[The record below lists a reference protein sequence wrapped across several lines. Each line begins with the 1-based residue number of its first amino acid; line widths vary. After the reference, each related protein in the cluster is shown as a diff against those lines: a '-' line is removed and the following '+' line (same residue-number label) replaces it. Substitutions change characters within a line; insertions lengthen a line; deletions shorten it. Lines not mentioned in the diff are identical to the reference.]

1 MSSEN
6 LLFNRFPPFIQ
17 EFIYNNSWE
26 NLRDIQLA
34 AAEVLFETDDNL
46 ILSSGTASGKTEAA
60 FFPLITMMTENPPPA
75 VGVIYISPLK
85 SLINDQFGR
94 LEALLD
100 GNIPVFH
107 WHGDVAASHKS
118 KLLKEPKGILQ
129 ITPESLESILINR
142 SNDVMRL
149 FGGVTAV
156 VIDEIHTLIGTDRG
170 NQIICQLS
178 RLSRLIGYHPRRIG
192 LSATIGDMTNAIEW
206 IGGGTGRNT
215 QAPVLPKQKT
225 VWRLRAEHFY
235 IGKPENTL
243 KQDFTVRP
251 DAEALEALR
260 SPEKKNEPRKIDA
273 GYEYLYDRAV
283 EKKSI
288 VFSNSREETEYV
300 TATLRQIAKN
310 RGDEDVFLIHHGN
323 LSAAIREEAEEKLRS
338 DKKYVTCAT
347 VTLELGIDIGRLERI
362 VHLGSPNS
370 VSAFLQR
377 LGRSGRRG
385 EPPEMFLVFRE
396 EEPLPDTPLPQLIP
410 WELLRA
416 ASIIQLYTEER
427 FIEPPSKK
435 TMPLSL
441 LFHQILSVLAA
452 SGELSPD
459 RLAERIL
466 SMSPFAGVPDEAYH
480 VLVDSMLK
488 NDYIEKLDEGG
499 FIVGLKGERMLSSFK
514 FYAVFKDTEDYSVK
528 HGSEEI
534 GTITS
539 PPPIGDRFALAGRV
553 WEVVD
558 FDAQRKLVY
567 AEPVEGKME
576 ISWPGDYGEI
586 HTRIMRKMREIL
598 DEDTLYPYLSDNA
611 KKRLTDARNVARS
624 AGVTG
629 YPIISLGGIKKCVFP
644 WLGTR
649 SFRTLRKFIRENAA
663 LLEASSVE
671 FEGCCYITFN
681 SELSCREIGKRLA
694 RAAAGGIDVRR
705 LVSEKEY
712 PIFEK
717 YDPCVPAELLREAY
731 AADRLRTD
739 EVLDFVKEL

>member
-1 MSSEN
+1 MSTEE

-17 EFIYNNSWE
+17 DFIYRNSWE

-34 AAEVLFETDDNL
+34 AADVLFNTDDNL
-46 ILSSGTASGKTEAA
+46 ILCSGTASGKTEAA
-60 FFPLITMMTENPPPA
+60 FFPLITEMVENPPPA
-75 VGVIYISPLK
+75 VGVLYISPLK

-94 LEALLD
+94 LETVLD
-100 GNIPVFH
+100 GNVPVFH
-107 WHGDVAASHKS
+107 WHGDVAASHKN
-118 KLLKEPKGILQ
+118 KFLKEPKGILQ
-129 ITPESLESILINR
+129 ITPESFESILINR
-142 SNDVMRL
+142 SNDVIRL
-149 FGGVTAV
+149 FGGMIAV
-156 VIDEIHTLIGTDRG
+156 VIDEIHTLIGSDRG

-192 LSATIGDMTNAIEW
+192 LSATVGDMTDAVRW
-206 IGGGTGRNT
+206 IGDGTGRKT

-225 VWRLRAEHFY
+225 VWKLRAEHFY
-235 IGKPENTL
+235 IGKQENTL
-243 KQDFTVRP
+243 KQDKTVRP
-251 DAEALEALR
+251 DMQALEGLKD
-260 SPEKKNEPRKIDA
+260 PEKKKEPPKIDA

-310 RGDEDVFLIHHGN
+310 RGDDDIFLIHHGN

-338 DKKYVTCAT
+338 DGRYVTCAT

-396 EEPLPDTPLPQLIP
+396 EEPVPDTPLPQLIP

-416 ASIIQLYTEER
+416 ISIIQLYTEER
-427 FIEPPSKK
+427 FIEPPSRK

-452 SGELSPD
+452 SGELLPD
-459 RLAERIL
+459 RLAERVL
-466 SMSPFAGVPDEAYH
+466 SMSPFSGVPDGIYH
-480 VLVDSMLK
+480 ELIDSMLK
-488 NDYIEKLDEGG
+488 NDYIETMDEGG
-499 FIVGLKGERMLSSFK
+499 YIVGLKGERLLSSYK
-514 FYAVFKDTEDYSVK
+514 FYAVFKDSEDYSVK

-534 GTITS
+534 GTITT

-558 FDAQRKLVY
+558 FDASRKLVY

-586 HTRIMRKMREIL
+586 HTKIMKKMREVL
-598 DEDTLYPYLSDNA
+598 DSDREYPYLSDNA
-611 KKRLTDARNVARS
+611 KKRLSDARNIARS
-624 AGVTG
+624 AGITA
-629 YPIISLGGIKKCVFP
+629 YPVVSLGGMTKCVFP

-649 SFRTLRKFIRENAA
+649 SFRTLRKFIRENAG
-663 LLEASSVE
+663 LLEASQVE
-671 FEGCCYITFN
+671 FEGCCYITFK
-681 SELSCREIGKRLA
+681 SELPCEEIGKRLA

-717 YDPCVPAELLREAY
+717 YDPCVPASLLREAY
-731 AADRLRTD
+731 ACDRLRTD
-739 EVLDFVKEL
+739 EVLEFAKEL